1 MNIFAY
7 SKKFLTDVFFP
18 KFCLSCEKEGFY
30 ICKKCTLFLSEVIP
44 ACPAC
49 RKHSFFGK
57 THSRC
62 KNKSH
67 LDGLTSF
74 WEHEGV
80 AKKALTYSKERSV
93 ASIPE
98 ELLHYGF
105 LSLEKNMSR
114 SSFFASLLFDEETA
128 LSFIPKER
136 KKIITRDIDHAELIT
151 SHLSK
156 ITKKRVHFLFKRTDS
171 LQLQITR
178 VPKKIILIDDVYK
191 SGKTMEKAAKTLK
204 CHGAGVVWGFSL
216 TKAP

>member
-1 MNIFAY
+1 MNIFTY

-49 RKHSFFGK
+49 RKHSYFGK
-57 THSRC
+57 IHSRC

-74 WEHEGV
+74 WEYEGV
-80 AKKALTYSKERSV
+80 AKKALTYSKENSI

-98 ELLHYGF
+98 ELLRYGF

-114 SSFFASLLFDEETA
+114 SSFFTSLLFDEETS

-136 KKIITRDIDHAELIT
+136 EKLITRDIDHAELT
-151 SHLSK
+151 TAHLSK
-156 ITKKRVHFLFKRTDS
+156 ITKKKIHFLFKRIDS
-171 LQLQITR
+171 LEPQTTE
-178 VPKKIILIDDVYK
+178 VPKKIILTDDVYK
-191 SGKTMEKAAKTLK
+191 SGKTMEKAAKILK
-204 CHGAGVVWGFSL
+204 DHGADVVWGFSL